1 MTLLSALRSTS
12 LSILVV
18 FFSPSSQS
26 VAAEIDWKSF
36 LGGALTTF
44 AVHEGSHYFLAKQYG
59 FDVDLSRFSI
69 VYPDWNPSPQQKMRI
84 ASAGFQGQWIASEL
98 AFAKLEKKGD
108 DAFYQG
114 IVAGHIAI
122 SFAYSVLKEDDT
134 SDIYA
139 MSSVSDLSRNQV
151 LTLLLIPATID
162 AARLWMKTPPKWL
175 KNVSIG
181 SKGLGIAAIWKF

>member
-1 MTLLSALRSTS
+1 MTLLSVLRWTS
-12 LSILVV
+12 LPTLVV
-18 FFSPSSQS
+18 FFSQTSQA
-26 VAAEIDWKSF
+26 VATELNWKSF
-36 LGGALTTF
+36 LGGALTTL

-59 FDVDLSRFSI
+59 FDVDLSGLSI

-98 AFAKLEKKGD
+98 AFAKLEKKEH

-122 SFAYSVLKEDDT
+122 SFVYSVLKEDDT

-139 MSSVSDLSRNQV
+139 ISSVSDLSRNQV
-151 LTLLLIPATID
+151 LALLLVPASID
-162 AARLWMKTPPKWL
+162 AARLWMEAPPKWL
-175 KNVSIG
+175 RNVSIA